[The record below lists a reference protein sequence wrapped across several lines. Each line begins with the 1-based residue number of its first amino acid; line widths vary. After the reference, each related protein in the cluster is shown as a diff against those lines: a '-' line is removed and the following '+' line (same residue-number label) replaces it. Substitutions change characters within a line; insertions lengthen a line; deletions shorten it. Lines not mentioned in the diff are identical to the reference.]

1 MIELAGIGKCFTTQR
16 GEPIVALDNISL
28 VVAENE
34 FVALL
39 GPSGCGKTTLLKL
52 VSGLMAPTT
61 GSIRIHG
68 TDIREPYADIG
79 FVFQQPVL
87 LPWRNVLGNVMFS
100 IEMLGRNTAD
110 YKVEAKN
117 LLHIAGLSSFESK
130 YPHELSGGM
139 QQRVSICRALVHNPN
154 LLLMDEPFGALDA
167 MTREEMS
174 LVLLGIWERRRKTI
188 LFVTHSISEAIL
200 LADRI
205 VVMSARPGR
214 VADVINIELPR
225 PRTFEGQDDPRFKA
239 YSNAIRKLIFGGQPG
254 TPRAA

>member
-1 MIELAGIGKCFTTQR
+1 MIELADIGKCFTTQR
-16 GEPIVALDNISL
+16 GEPINALENISFT
-28 VVAENE
+28 VTQNE

-39 GPSGCGKTTLLKL
+39 GPSGCGKSTLLKL
-52 VSGLMAPTT
+52 VSGLIAPTT
-61 GSIRIHG
+61 GNIRIHG
-68 TDIREPYADIG
+68 EDIREPYADIG

-87 LPWRNVLGNVMFS
+87 LPWRNVLDNVMFS
-100 IEMLGRNTAD
+100 IEMLGRNTPD
-110 YKVEAKN
+110 YLEEARS
-117 LLHIAGLSSFESK
+117 LLQLAGLNGFENK
-130 YPHELSGGM
+130 FPRELSGGM
-139 QQRVSICRALVHNPN
+139 QQRVSICRALVHNPT

-214 VADVINIELPR
+214 IAEVIKVELPR
-225 PRTFEGQDDPRFKA
+225 PRTFEDQDDPRFKA
-239 YSNAIRKLIFGGQPG
+239 YTNAIRKLIFGGQPG
-254 TPRAA
+254 AAHAA